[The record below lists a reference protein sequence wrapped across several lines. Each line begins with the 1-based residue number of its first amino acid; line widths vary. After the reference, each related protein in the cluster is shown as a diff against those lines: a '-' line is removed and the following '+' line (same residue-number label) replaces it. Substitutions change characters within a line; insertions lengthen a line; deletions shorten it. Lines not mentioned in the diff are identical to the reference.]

1 MNDPE
6 EVKALRDELM
16 GHGLLEADIVS
27 NPIDLFKEWLTVAQ
41 DLGFYNAEAMV
52 VSTVSE
58 SAVPSMRNVLM
69 RGLSTDGLVFYTN
82 YLSQKG
88 RELDANPFAAS
99 IFSWLP
105 LERQV
110 RFSGSVEKVSVDV
123 SDNYFERRARESR
136 ISAIISKQSEV
147 VAGRGELELLWANL
161 DDELDDAD
169 LSRPVHWGG
178 YQLTPSRIEFWQGRP
193 NRLHDRLVYEK
204 STHGWVVSRLAP

>member
-6 EVKALRDELM
+6 EVKALRDQLM
-16 GHGLLEADIVS
+16 ARGLLESDIVD
-27 NPIDLFKEWLTVAQ
+27 NPINFFKEWLTVAQ

-58 SAVPSMRNVLM
+58 NVIPSMRNVLM
-69 RGLSTDGLVFYTN
+69 RGLSTDGLLFYTN

-105 LERQV
+105 LDRQV
-110 RFSGSVEKVSVDV
+110 RFSGSVAKVSVDV
-123 SDNYFERRARESR
+123 SDNYFKTRARKSR
-136 ISAIISKQSEV
+136 ISAVISKQSEV

-161 DDELDDAD
+161 FDELDGAD
-169 LSRPVHWGG
+169 PSRPVHWGG
-178 YQLTPSRIEFWQGRP
+178 YQLTPNRIEFWQGRP

-204 STHGWVVSRLAP
+204 SPQGWVVSRLAP

>member
-6 EVKALRDELM
+6 EVKALRDQIM
-16 GHGLLEADIVS
+16 ARGLLESDIVD
-27 NPIDLFKEWLTVAQ
+27 NPINFFKEWLTVAQ

-58 SAVPSMRNVLM
+58 SVIPSMRNVLM
-69 RGLSTDGLVFYTN
+69 RGLSTDGLLFYTN

-110 RFSGSVEKVSVDV
+110 RFSGSVAKVSVDV
-123 SDNYFERRARESR
+123 SDNYFKTRARKSR

-161 DDELDDAD
+161 FDELDGAD

-178 YQLTPSRIEFWQGRP
+178 YQLTPNRIEFWQGRP

-204 STHGWVVSRLAP
+204 SPQGWVVSRLAP

>member
-6 EVKALRDELM
+6 EVKAIRDQLM
-16 GHGLLEADIVS
+16 GRGLLEADIVD

-52 VSTVSE
+52 VSTVSDN
-58 SAVPSMRNVLM
+58 AVPSMRNVLM
-69 RGLSTDGLVFYTN
+69 RGLSTNGLIFYTN

-110 RFSGSVEKVSVDV
+110 RFSGSVAKTSVDI
-123 SDNYFERRARESR
+123 SDNYFQRRARESR

-147 VAGRGELELLWANL
+147 VTGRGELELLWTNL
-161 DDELDDAD
+161 FNELDGAD
-169 LSRPVHWGG
+169 VSRPVYWGG
-178 YQLTPSRIEFWQGRP
+178 YQLIPNRIEFWQGRA

-204 STHGWVVSRLAP
+204 SPEGWAVSRLAP

>member
-6 EVKALRDELM
+6 EVKVIRDQLM
-16 GHGLLEADIVS
+16 GSGLLEADIVD

-52 VSTVSE
+52 VSTVSDN
-58 SAVPSMRNVLM
+58 AIPSMRNVLM
-69 RGLSTDGLVFYTN
+69 RGLSTKGLIFYTN

-110 RFSGSVEKVSVDV
+110 RFSGSVAKISVDV
-123 SDNYFERRARESR
+123 SDNYFQRRARESR
-136 ISAIISKQSEV
+136 ISAIVSKQSEV
-147 VAGRGELELLWANL
+147 VSGRGELELLWANL
-161 DDELDDAD
+161 FNESNGAD

-178 YQLTPSRIEFWQGRP
+178 YQLIPNRIEFWQGRP
-193 NRLHDRLVYEK
+193 NRLHDRLLYEK
-204 STHGWVVSRLAP
+204 LPEGWAVSRLAP

>member
-6 EVKALRDELM
+6 EVKALRDQLM
-16 GHGLLEADIVS
+16 ARGLLESDIVD
-27 NPIDLFKEWLTVAQ
+27 NPINFFKEWLTVAQ

-58 SAVPSMRNVLM
+58 NVIPSMRNVLM
-69 RGLSTDGLVFYTN
+69 RGLSTDGLLFYTN

-110 RFSGSVEKVSVDV
+110 RFSGSVAKVSVDV
-123 SDNYFERRARESR
+123 SDNYFKTRARKSR
-136 ISAIISKQSEV
+136 ISAVISKQSEV

-161 DDELDDAD
+161 FDELDGAD

-178 YQLTPSRIEFWQGRP
+178 YQLTPNRIEFWQGRP

-204 STHGWVVSRLAP
+204 SPQGWVVSRLAP

>member
-6 EVKALRDELM
+6 EVKALRDQLM
-16 GHGLLEADIVS
+16 ARGLLESDIVD
-27 NPIDLFKEWLTVAQ
+27 NPINFFKEWLTVAQ

-58 SAVPSMRNVLM
+58 SVIPSMRNVLM
-69 RGLSTDGLVFYTN
+69 RGLSTDGLLFYTN

-110 RFSGSVEKVSVDV
+110 RFSGSVAKVSVDV
-123 SDNYFERRARESR
+123 SDNYFKTRARKSR

-161 DDELDDAD
+161 FDELDGAD

-178 YQLTPSRIEFWQGRP
+178 YQLTPNRIEFWQGRP

-204 STHGWVVSRLAP
+204 SPQGWVVSRLAP

>member
-16 GHGLLEADIVS
+16 ARGLLESDIVD
-27 NPIDLFKEWLTVAQ
+27 NPINFFKEWLTVAQ

-58 SAVPSMRNVLM
+58 NVIPSMRNVLM
-69 RGLSTDGLVFYTN
+69 RGLSTDGLLFYTN

-110 RFSGSVEKVSVDV
+110 RFSGSVAKVSVDV
-123 SDNYFERRARESR
+123 SDNYFKTRARKSR
-136 ISAIISKQSEV
+136 ISAVISKQSEV

-161 DDELDDAD
+161 FDELDGAD
-169 LSRPVHWGG
+169 PSRPVHWGG
-178 YQLTPSRIEFWQGRP
+178 YQLTPNSNKFWQGRP
-193 NRLHDRLVYEK
+193 NR
-204 STHGWVVSRLAP
+204 

>member
-6 EVKALRDELM
+6 EVKALRDQLM
-16 GHGLLEADIVS
+16 ARGLLESDIVD
-27 NPIDLFKEWLTVAQ
+27 NPINFFKEWLTVAQ

-58 SAVPSMRNVLM
+58 NVIPSMRNVLM
-69 RGLSTDGLVFYTN
+69 RGLSTDGLLFYTN

-110 RFSGSVEKVSVDV
+110 RFSGSVAKVSVDV
-123 SDNYFERRARESR
+123 SDNYFKTRARKSR
-136 ISAIISKQSEV
+136 ISAVISKQSEV

-161 DDELDDAD
+161 FDELDGAD
-169 LSRPVHWGG
+169 PFRPVHWGG
-178 YQLTPSRIEFWQGRP
+178 YQLTPNRIEFWQGRP

-204 STHGWVVSRLAP
+204 SPQGWVVSRLAP

>member
-6 EVKALRDELM
+6 EVKALRDQLM
-16 GHGLLEADIVS
+16 ARGLLESDIVD
-27 NPIDLFKEWLTVAQ
+27 NPINFFKEWLTVAQ

-58 SAVPSMRNVLM
+58 NVIPSMRNVLM
-69 RGLSTDGLVFYTN
+69 RGLSTDGLLFYTN

-110 RFSGSVEKVSVDV
+110 RFSGSVAKVSVDV
-123 SDNYFERRARESR
+123 SDNYFKTRARKSR
-136 ISAIISKQSEV
+136 ISAVISKQSEV

-161 DDELDDAD
+161 FDELDGAD
-169 LSRPVHWGG
+169 PSRPVHWGG
-178 YQLTPSRIEFWQGRP
+178 YQLTPNRIEFWQGRP

-204 STHGWVVSRLAP
+204 SPQGWVVSRLAP

>member
-6 EVKALRDELM
+6 EVKALRDQLM
-16 GHGLLEADIVS
+16 GSGLLEADIVD
-27 NPIDLFKEWLTVAQ
+27 NPIDLFKEWLAVAQ

-52 VSTVSE
+52 VSTVSDN
-58 SAVPSMRNVLM
+58 AIPSMRNVLM
-69 RGLSTDGLVFYTN
+69 RGLSTNGLIFYTN

-88 RELDANPFAAS
+88 RELDTNPFAAS

-110 RFSGSVEKVSVDV
+110 RFSGSVAKISVDI
-123 SDNYFERRARESR
+123 SDNYFQRRARESR
-136 ISAIISKQSEV
+136 ISAIISKQSQV
-147 VAGRGELELLWANL
+147 VTGRGELELLWTNL
-161 DDELDDAD
+161 FNELDGAD

-178 YQLTPSRIEFWQGRP
+178 YQLTPNRIEFWQGRP

-204 STHGWVVSRLAP
+204 LPEGWVVSRLAP

>member
-6 EVKALRDELM
+6 EVKALRDQLM
-16 GHGLLEADIVS
+16 GSGLLEADIVD
-27 NPIDLFKEWLTVAQ
+27 NPIDLFKEWLAVAQ

-52 VSTVSE
+52 VSTVSDN
-58 SAVPSMRNVLM
+58 AIPSMRNVLM
-69 RGLSTDGLVFYTN
+69 RGLSTNGLIFYTN

-110 RFSGSVEKVSVDV
+110 RFSGSVAKISVDI
-123 SDNYFERRARESR
+123 SDNYFQRRARESR
-136 ISAIISKQSEV
+136 ISAIISKQSQV
-147 VAGRGELELLWANL
+147 VTGRGELELLWTNL
-161 DDELDDAD
+161 FNELDGAD

-178 YQLTPSRIEFWQGRP
+178 YQLTPNRIEFWQGRP

-204 STHGWVVSRLAP
+204 SPEGWVVSRLAP

>member
-6 EVKALRDELM
+6 EVKALRDQLM
-16 GHGLLEADIVS
+16 ARGLLESDIVD
-27 NPIDLFKEWLTVAQ
+27 NPINFFKEWLTVAQ

-58 SAVPSMRNVLM
+58 SVIPSMRNVLM
-69 RGLSTDGLVFYTN
+69 RGLSTDGLLFYTN

-110 RFSGSVEKVSVDV
+110 RFSGSVAKVSVDV
-123 SDNYFERRARESR
+123 SDNYFKTRARKSR
-136 ISAIISKQSEV
+136 ISAVISKQSEV

-161 DDELDDAD
+161 FDELDGAD

-178 YQLTPSRIEFWQGRP
+178 YQLTPNRIEFWQGRP

-204 STHGWVVSRLAP
+204 SPQGWVVSRLAP

>member
-6 EVKALRDELM
+6 EVKALRDQLM
-16 GHGLLEADIVS
+16 ARGLLESDIVD
-27 NPIDLFKEWLTVAQ
+27 NPINFFKEWLTVAQ

-58 SAVPSMRNVLM
+58 NVIPSMRNVLM
-69 RGLSTDGLVFYTN
+69 RGLSTDGLLFYTN

-110 RFSGSVEKVSVDV
+110 RFSGSVAKVSVDV
-123 SDNYFERRARESR
+123 SDNYFKTRARKSR
-136 ISAIISKQSEV
+136 ISAVISKQSEA

-161 DDELDDAD
+161 FDELDGAD
-169 LSRPVHWGG
+169 PSRPVHWGG
-178 YQLTPSRIEFWQGRP
+178 YQLTPNRIEFWQGRP

-204 STHGWVVSRLAP
+204 SPQGWVVSRLAP

>member
-6 EVKALRDELM
+6 EVKALRDQLM
-16 GHGLLEADIVS
+16 ARGLLESDIVD
-27 NPIDLFKEWLTVAQ
+27 NPINFFKEWLTVAQ

-58 SAVPSMRNVLM
+58 SVIPSMRNVLM
-69 RGLSTDGLVFYTN
+69 RGLSTDGLLFYTN

-110 RFSGSVEKVSVDV
+110 RFSGSVAKVSVDV
-123 SDNYFERRARESR
+123 SDNYFKTRARKSR
-136 ISAIISKQSEV
+136 ISAVISKQSEV

-161 DDELDDAD
+161 FDELDGAD
-169 LSRPVHWGG
+169 PSRPVHWGG
-178 YQLTPSRIEFWQGRP
+178 YQLTPNRIEFWQGRP

-204 STHGWVVSRLAP
+204 SPQGWVVSRLAP

>member
-6 EVKALRDELM
+6 EVKALRDQLM
-16 GHGLLEADIVS
+16 ARGLLESDIVD
-27 NPIDLFKEWLTVAQ
+27 NPINFFKEWLTVAQ

-58 SAVPSMRNVLM
+58 NVIPSMRNVLM
-69 RGLSTDGLVFYTN
+69 RGLSTDGLLFYTN

-110 RFSGSVEKVSVDV
+110 RFSGSVAKVSVDV
-123 SDNYFERRARESR
+123 SDNYFKTRARKSR

-161 DDELDDAD
+161 FDELDGAD

-178 YQLTPSRIEFWQGRP
+178 YQLTPNRIEFWQGRP

-204 STHGWVVSRLAP
+204 SPQGWVVSRLAP